1 MRQQLMMQQQHGR
14 QPAPQSQP
22 GVMPPGS
29 QAPMQGMSMG
39 QIAAQ
44 PGQNISIEDFPF
56 EF

>member
-1 MRQQLMMQQQHGR
+1 MMQQQHGR
-14 QPAPQSQP
+14 QPVPQSQP

-39 QIAAQ
+39 QIPAQ
-44 PGQNISIEDFPF
+44 PGQNISIEDFNF

>member
-1 MRQQLMMQQQHGR
+1 MMQQQHGR